1 MSNRNLSKAIQG
13 LSQEIS
19 KLCRSMTKQ
28 VINWLLRAAF
38 VVHRPSASSSG
49 FVLPTTVLLILVVS
63 LSVGALTYRAF
74 TRNTQVITQSQ
85 QRVIYNAATPAIDR
99 ARSKLEFMFDQSKDN
114 RYPSGVIPKED
125 KLLGMLLNDG
135 SYGENI
141 YDPKGTGENPYLLPD
156 EKNVDLPNT
165 PTVAGKT
172 ITKDPAWSFE
182 TDMDGDGKNDAT
194 VVYSILFRTPPSED
208 KTPSTPNA
216 PKRVLDFQKVL
227 VEKSDR
233 EKAAMQ
239 VVRHGPLTTETGAAC
254 KVTTASTAN
263 KDPGWFEDPANTSVV
278 RKNFQVDVLVIP
290 YEPKVAAVTLE
301 FQQDREISKGNKW
314 AAWFRNDLEISPG
327 APFRWNGAM
336 HTEGNLIVGNSGFKA
351 YLISSTESCL
361 YPPVENSEIT
371 VTKVTKAD
379 VEGDFTGTVA
389 LGKIGSVAPTDPP
402 AFDVHYQGTSGYQK
416 VRLDIDANN
425 SGTAKKTL
433 EPATLQPIYS
443 DPVAILLQDKRK
455 TAEVTDSVTTNVPN
469 VNWKNLPDVLENRR
483 LRQNPEPTPYIDDL
497 YRADNR
503 WGPKPK
509 YDTNLPPAGDSVAPG
524 KTPERDDV
532 NRSGFG
538 YPIIEPRS
546 KYLIDDTP
554 RKDVTSKKTDRTN
567 EAVGND
573 GYWERRARNEGL
585 RVIVGERL
593 EMGNLFG
600 WTMPHD
606 TNGDKYI
613 DPTAI
618 DPTTKKVLEDEGDP
632 LYPPEVAPYPVRS
645 GAVMTHLDMQRRTLR
660 DNLAAV
666 QATAI
671 YHVDQT
677 ATTNATI
684 ADYPVACLASTS
696 HPGTPTTLRDSIDFV
711 PTQFKDKDGATQS
724 LMTDFFMGRGTNG
737 WEFEPPQQNAG
748 DFELALAS
756 GRPLRIALENLS
768 HFAGDPEGAFPP
780 RQNSVM
786 HPYPA
791 LTMWGNFSN
800 LRRALDTMTSGVA
813 YSNLSIADK
822 TYIQT
827 ASCTLGMMAYNIDMV
842 QKFDPEKSNEGL
854 ELMQDLGADLYSLMN
869 GDLSDNGPP
878 AAGGGEVL
886 PDTQI
891 KSYRYKRGGSK
902 ESAYEPRDYYDV
914 PPEAYIAALRQK
926 YTVSMGVDAVNE
938 DKLRL
943 AEMLMMKYQLRRDRT
958 FGFRPSPFFGHYA
971 VTKAKSEKDRVR
983 VFPTACDPN
992 ELLSLGVSTN
1002 PTTDLARQRLGLSR
1016 LCGALKIPSNYD
1028 LSKPLVANAS
1038 LPVVMPKFPALYYL
1052 FPEQKH
1058 NLEGTSPNNFKVDPV
1073 KKVPVGVDEYDTRQ
1087 PSGTPTATSTLTDEA
1102 RADVLF
1108 TDNKF
1113 VEPYVSVAYNKTA
1126 MGGYEFLPVQ
1136 ATSPSPT
1143 RKPAPSTYY
1152 NSAIT
1157 DAPTIAQY
1165 DLAGVPPISE
1175 PNALSGSI
1183 ADTLKASIPAT
1194 NRSPFPIAETAVN
1207 LVAVQPRTL
1216 NGVPATGNTWKLPAK
1231 TDRIGST
1238 NKANT
1243 PTNIILVPTAASGFG
1258 SPISSAPVAVPFLD
1272 RAIFDARQVMLTR
1285 VLDMDIGLM
1294 RSESIPGGEFTEP
1307 LLPMSGIVY
1316 AFREDA
1322 VREDAIARPAD
1333 SVNNRM
1339 SAIDP
1344 ANPVD
1349 PLIEVGA
1356 SQKLASTATGLVGIS
1371 TKPVDYLPDPE
1382 RRVHGFRIRNA
1393 VQVKRNTSKFE
1404 SGSYQPEDNY
1414 RGLSLFTDQPLYIQ
1428 GDTNLHQDG
1437 ADDTIGQPLEEFT
1450 KKIRGTAF
1458 GATTFYDR
1466 GKGGAN
1472 GTQDTNFAKI
1482 SGDRWRPT
1490 EFLSDAITILSDNF
1504 CDGSASDVFVNY
1516 QKGDYNNG
1524 RQHTYSDDQSSAEF
1538 DRGIYHDNKD
1548 GNNFKSTGLYSPGCL
1563 NKASSSQETGITS
1576 FRNSDQPMGKLPEVS
1591 GAGLFDWVRE
1601 NQNPTSYSEALR
1613 KSGDYNDK
1621 TAPAGDYLMPI
1632 KISRSGLPIVRQA
1645 LAQNAVCPDVAVG
1658 TKQAC
1663 NPLPEIHLYSDPE
1676 DSNPDVRRMKFRS
1689 IGENGLPSGTR
1700 TRLSIRPNNVARDIT
1715 INSIVVSGITP
1726 SKQGQTYGGLHNFP
1740 RFLENYDN
1748 RITLDYAGSFLQLSF
1763 SNYATAPF
1771 EVEGWEYK
1779 RDGTLTPPPSDTQES
1794 LPYYLTPKRAWGYD
1808 VALQLA
1814 AAGPAASRFVIP
1826 RSSRNE
1832 FYSEPQ
1838 INDPYIQTLCQA
1850 AKAVTPK
1857 IKGADKLNCTN

>member
-74 TRNTQVITQSQ
+74 TRNTQVITQNQ

-114 RYPSGVIPKED
+114 RYPSGVIPKEE

-141 YDPKGTGENPYLLPD
+141 YDPKGTGEDPYKLPD
-156 EKNVDLPNT
+156 EDYVTLPNR

-172 ITKDPAWSFE
+172 ITRDPAWSFK
-182 TDMDGDGKNDAT
+182 TDMDGDGTNDAT
-194 VVYSILFRTPPSED
+194 VVYSILFRTP
-208 KTPSTPNA
+208 A
-216 PKRVLDFQKVL
+216 PEGTLTDFQKVL
-227 VEKSDR
+227 VSKSDKQ
-233 EKAAMQ
+233 KAAMQ
-239 VVRHGPLTTETGAAC
+239 VVRHGPLTTETGTAC
-254 KVTTASTAN
+254 KVRTASTAN

-290 YEPKVAAVTLE
+290 DQPKVAAVTLE

-327 APFRWNGAM
+327 ADFRWNGAM
-336 HTEGNLIVGNSGFKA
+336 HTEGNLIVGNNKFIA

-371 VTKVTKAD
+371 VTLVNKPDA
-379 VEGDFTGTVA
+379 EGDFRGTVA
-389 LGKIGSVAPTDPP
+389 LGKMGSVSSQAP
-402 AFDVHYQGTSGYQK
+402 AFDVHYQGTSGYQNET
-416 VRLDIDANN
+416 ISTANGK
-425 SGTAKKTL
+425 SGTSSPTL
-433 EPATLQPIYS
+433 TPASLKPIYS
-443 DPVAILLQDKRK
+443 DPVAILLQDKRR
-455 TAEVTDSVTTNVPN
+455 TAEVTNGVTTNFPN
-469 VNWKNLPDVLENRR
+469 VDWTKLPTSIQNRR

-509 YDTNLPPAGDSVAPG
+509 YDTNLPPAGSTTPPG
-524 KTPERDDV
+524 KTPERSDGATAIQG
-532 NRSGFG
+532 SGFG
-538 YPIIEPRS
+538 YPIVEARS
-546 KYLIDDTP
+546 QYLIDDTVRRNNGAKP
-554 RKDVTSKKTDRTN
+554 TDRTN
-567 EAVGND
+567 EGVGND

-606 TNGDKYI
+606 TDGDKYI
-613 DPTAI
+613 DPTAT
-618 DPTTKKVLEDEGDP
+618 DPATRKVLEDEGDP
-632 LYPPEVAPYPVRS
+632 LYPPEVAPYPVRN

-660 DNLAAV
+660 DNLSAV

-711 PTQFKDKDGATQS
+711 PTQFLDKNGQKLS
-724 LMTDFFMGRGTNG
+724 LMSDFFMGRGTNG
-737 WEFEPPQQNAG
+737 WEFEPPQQNASNL
-748 DFELALAS
+748 EAALAS
-756 GRPLRIALENLS
+756 GQPLRIALENLS
-768 HFAGDPEGAFPP
+768 HFAGDPQGAFPP
-780 RQNSVM
+780 RQNDVM

-800 LRRALDTMTSGVA
+800 LRRALDSMTAGVA
-813 YSNLSIADK
+813 YSSLSIADK

-854 ELMQDLGADLYSLMN
+854 ELMGDLGTDLYSLMN
-869 GDLSDNGPP
+869 GDLADSLPLG
-878 AAGGGEVL
+878 AGGGEVL

-891 KSYRYKRGGSK
+891 KSYRYGRGGSK

-926 YTVSMGVDAVNE
+926 YTVSMGTDAVNE
-938 DKLRL
+938 SKLRL
-943 AEMLMMKYQLRRDRT
+943 AEMLMMKYQIRRDRT

-971 VTKAKSEKDRVR
+971 VTKARSEKDRVR

-992 ELLSLGVSTN
+992 ELLSLGVPTN

-1028 LSKPLVANAS
+1028 LSKPLAAGTP

-1058 NLEGTSPNNFKVDPV
+1058 NLDGTSAINFKVDPV

-1087 PSGTPTATSTLTDEA
+1087 PSGTLTATSTLTDEA

-1108 TDNKF
+1108 TDNRF
-1113 VEPYVSVAYNKTA
+1113 VEPYVSVAYNKTV
-1126 MGGYEFLPVQ
+1126 MGAYEFLPVQ

-1143 RKPAPSTYY
+1143 RKPSPSTYY

-1175 PNALSGSI
+1175 PNALSSGV
-1183 ADTLKASIPAT
+1183 ADTLKAAVPAT

-1216 NGVPATGNTWKLPAK
+1216 NGVPATGSAWKLPAK

-1238 NKANT
+1238 EKANT
-1243 PTNIILVPTAASGFG
+1243 PTNIILVPTAAAGFG
-1258 SPISSAPVAVPFLD
+1258 SPITSTPVAVPFLD

-1294 RSESIPGGEFTEP
+1294 RSESIPDGEFKEP

-1333 SVNNRM
+1333 PVNNRM

-1349 PLIEVGA
+1349 PLIEIGA
-1356 SQKLASTATGLVGIS
+1356 SQKLANPATGLVGIS

-1393 VQVKRNTSKFE
+1393 VQVKRNSSQFE
-1404 SGSYQPEDNY
+1404 SGNYQPEDNY

-1450 KKIRGTAF
+1450 KKIRGT
-1458 GATTFYDR
+1458 TFNENTYYNR
-1466 GKGGAN
+1466 GKGGAD
-1472 GTQDTNFAKI
+1472 GTQDTNFAQI
-1482 SGDRWRPT
+1482 ARDRWRPT
-1490 EFLSDAITILSDNF
+1490 EFLSDAISILSDNF
-1504 CDGSASDVFVNY
+1504 CDGSASDLFVTY
-1516 QKGDYNNG
+1516 KRSDYDKGF
-1524 RQHTYSDDQSSAEF
+1524 QHTYSDGDTQRKSAS
-1538 DRGIYHDNKD
+1538 DRGMYHDA
-1548 GNNFKSTGLYSPGCL
+1548 GNGFRATGLYSPGCRTKDSNL
-1563 NKASSSQETGITS
+1563 SRNESGITS
-1576 FRNSDQPMGKLPEVS
+1576 FRNSDQPIGLLPGVTNTNR
-1591 GAGLFDWVRE
+1591 FDWVRE
-1601 NQNPTSYSEALR
+1601 NSNPTSYSEKLR
-1613 KSGDYNDK
+1613 GTSDYDSL
-1621 TAPAGDYLMPI
+1621 TAPAGDYMMPI
-1632 KISRSGLPIVRQA
+1632 KISRSGLPIVRQSLPA
-1645 LAQNAVCPDVAVG
+1645 TAVCADVAVG
-1658 TKQAC
+1658 TKQ
-1663 NPLPEIHLYSDPE
+1663 S
-1676 DSNPDVRRMKFRS
+1676 
-1689 IGENGLPSGTR
+1689 
-1700 TRLSIRPNNVARDIT
+1700 
-1715 INSIVVSGITP
+1715 
-1726 SKQGQTYGGLHNFP
+1726 
-1740 RFLENYDN
+1740 
-1748 RITLDYAGSFLQLSF
+1748 
-1763 SNYATAPF
+1763 
-1771 EVEGWEYK
+1771 
-1779 RDGTLTPPPSDTQES
+1779 
-1794 LPYYLTPKRAWGYD
+1794 
-1808 VALQLA
+1808 
-1814 AAGPAASRFVIP
+1814 
-1826 RSSRNE
+1826 
-1832 FYSEPQ
+1832 
-1838 INDPYIQTLCQA
+1838 
-1850 AKAVTPK
+1850 
-1857 IKGADKLNCTN
+1857 